1 MEKFLKL
8 CVGADVS
15 QVKLDV
21 CLSGLKDDLSV
32 KVIEEKTFSNNAEGI
47 SKLMKWAAQ
56 KTEGNTF
63 QIVMEA
69 TGVYH
74 EKLAFT
80 LSKNGIEAVV
90 VLPKLM
96 SNYFRSHNIRQ
107 YNDEICAEHIAM
119 FGLSRKLDIWKEPET
134 VYMALRALCRHR
146 YQLDKLK
153 TQCNNQIHAQKH
165 SETSLQEM
173 IDMSE
178 DMVKLAEKQMK
189 EIDKKLQSILN
200 ENDWLKE
207 KVAKVCTVIG
217 LGWITV
223 VKIISETSGF
233 NLIRNSRQ
241 LVAYAGYDVLSKES
255 GTSVHTKSKMSKKG
269 NKYIRAAMYMPALSA
284 IRSDPQ
290 MAAFYSRLFHRHFI
304 PKKSNV
310 AVQKKLLVLIYTLWK
325 NDCAFDPDYRHP
337 ASLSQNQENN
347 QGNDPQCDQE
357 TEQPSKIAEKTIN
370 KNREAIR
377 RSLHRLDQVRLQGF
391 DETKIK
397 KNPQNEHRQR
407 IE

>member
-32 KVIEEKTFSNNAEGI
+32 KVIEEKSFSNNVDGI
-47 SKLMKWAAQ
+47 KKLMKWAKQ
-56 KTEGNTF
+56 KTEGNPY
-63 QIVMEA
+63 QVVMEA

-80 LSKNGIEAVV
+80 LSRNGVEAVV

-96 SNYFRSHNIRQ
+96 GNYFKSHNLRQ
-107 YNDEICAEHIAM
+107 VTDEICAEHIAM
-119 FGLSRKLDIWKEPET
+119 FGLSRKLDVWKEPEP

-146 YQLDKLK
+146 HQLDKLK
-153 TQCNNQIHAQKH
+153 TQCSNQIHAQKH

-178 DMVKLAEKQMK
+178 DMVKLVDKQIK
-189 EIDKKLQSILN
+189 EIDKKLQAILN
-200 ENDWLKE
+200 ENDWLKA
-207 KVAKVCTVIG
+207 KVDKVCTVIG

-223 VKIISETSGF
+223 VKIIAETSGF
-233 NLIRNSRQ
+233 HLIRNSRQ
-241 LVAYAGYDVLSKES
+241 LVAYAGYDVQSKES
-255 GTSVHTKSKMSKKG
+255 GTSVRTKSKMSKKG
-269 NKYIRAAMYMPALSA
+269 NKYIRAAMYMPALAA

-325 NDCAFDPDYRHP
+325 NDCPFDPDYRHP
-337 ASLSQNQENN
+337 ASKNQNQENN

-357 TEQPSKIAEKTIN
+357 TEQPSKIVEKTIN

-377 RSLHRLDQVRLQGF
+377 RSLHRLDQVRLQDF

-397 KNPQNEHRQR
+397 KNPQNEHHQR

>member
-15 QVKLDV
+15 QIKLDV

-32 KVIEEKTFSNNAEGI
+32 KVIEDKSFSNNADGI
-47 SKLMKWAAQ
+47 SKLMKWTKQ
-56 KTEGNTF
+56 KAEGNPY

-80 LSKNGIEAVV
+80 LSKNGVEAVV

-96 SNYFRSHNIRQ
+96 SNYFKSHNIRQ

-119 FGLSRKLDIWKEPET
+119 FGLSRKLDIWTEPDPI
-134 VYMALRALCRHR
+134 YIALRALCRHR
-146 YQLDKLK
+146 YQLEKLK
-153 TQCNNQIHAQKH
+153 TQCSNQIHAQEH
-165 SETSLQEM
+165 SETSMQEM
-173 IDMSE
+173 IDMSNE
-178 DMVKLAEKQMK
+178 MVKLAEKQIK
-189 EIDKKLQSILN
+189 EIDKKLCSILN
-200 ENDWLKE
+200 ENKWLK
-207 KVAKVCTVIG
+207 AKIDKICTVVG
-217 LGWITV
+217 LSWLTV
-223 VKIISETSGF
+223 VKIVGETSGF
-233 NLIRNSRQ
+233 NLFRNIRQ
-241 LVAYAGYDVLSKES
+241 LIAYSGYDVLSKES

-269 NKYIRAAMYMPALSA
+269 NKYIRAAMYMPALAA

-325 NDCAFDPDYRHP
+325 NDCTFDPNYRHP
-337 ASLSQNQENN
+337 ASQSHDQENN
-347 QGNDPQCDQE
+347 QGNDPECNQE
-357 TEQPSKIAEKTIN
+357 TGKLSKIVEKTIN
-370 KNREAIR
+370 KNREAIQ

-391 DETKIK
+391 DETKIE
-397 KNPQNEHRQR
+397 KNPQIEHGQR

>member
-32 KVIEEKTFSNNAEGI
+32 KVIEEKSFSNNVDGI
-47 SKLMKWAAQ
+47 KKLMKWAKQ
-56 KTEGNTF
+56 KTEGNPY
-63 QIVMEA
+63 QVVMEA

-80 LSKNGIEAVV
+80 LSRNGVEAVV

-96 SNYFRSHNIRQ
+96 GNYFKSHNLRQ
-107 YNDEICAEHIAM
+107 VTDEICAEHIAM
-119 FGLSRKLDIWKEPET
+119 FGLSRKLDVWKEPEP

-146 YQLDKLK
+146 HQLDKLK
-153 TQCNNQIHAQKH
+153 TQCSNQIHAQKH

-178 DMVKLAEKQMK
+178 DMVKLAEKQIK
-189 EIDKKLQSILN
+189 EIDKKLRAILK
-200 ENDWLKE
+200 ENAWLKA
-207 KVAKVCTVIG
+207 KVDKVCTVIG

-223 VKIISETSGF
+223 VKIIAETSGF
-233 NLIRNSRQ
+233 HLIRNSRQ
-241 LVAYAGYDVLSKES
+241 LVAYAGYDVQSKES
-255 GTSVHTKSKMSKKG
+255 GTSVRTKSKMSKKG
-269 NKYIRAAMYMPALSA
+269 NKYIRAAMYMPALAA
-284 IRSDPQ
+284 IRSDPK

-325 NDCAFDPDYRHP
+325 NDCPFDPDYRHP
-337 ASLSQNQENN
+337 ASKNQNQENN

-357 TEQPSKIAEKTIN
+357 TEQPSKIVEKTIN

-377 RSLHRLDQVRLQGF
+377 RSLHRLDQVRLQDF

-397 KNPQNEHRQR
+397 KNPQNEHHQR

>member
-32 KVIEEKTFSNNAEGI
+32 KVIEEKSFSNNVDGI
-47 SKLMKWAAQ
+47 KKLMKWAKQ
-56 KTEGNTF
+56 KTEGNPY
-63 QIVMEA
+63 QVVMEA

-80 LSKNGIEAVV
+80 LSRNGVEAVV

-96 SNYFRSHNIRQ
+96 GNYFKSHNLRQ
-107 YNDEICAEHIAM
+107 VTDEICAEHIAM
-119 FGLSRKLDIWKEPET
+119 FGLSRKLDVWKEPEP

-146 YQLDKLK
+146 HQLDKLK
-153 TQCNNQIHAQKH
+153 TQCSNQIHAQKH

-178 DMVKLAEKQMK
+178 DMVKLVDKQIK
-189 EIDKKLQSILN
+189 EIDKKLQAILN
-200 ENDWLKE
+200 ENDWLKA
-207 KVAKVCTVIG
+207 KVDKVCTVIG

-223 VKIISETSGF
+223 VKIIAETSGF
-233 NLIRNSRQ
+233 HLIRNSRQ
-241 LVAYAGYDVLSKES
+241 LVAYAGYDVQSKES
-255 GTSVHTKSKMSKKG
+255 GTSVRTKSKMSKKG
-269 NKYIRAAMYMPALSA
+269 NKYIRAAMYMPALAA
-284 IRSDPQ
+284 IRSDPK

-325 NDCAFDPDYRHP
+325 NDCPFDPDYRHP
-337 ASLSQNQENN
+337 ASKNQNQENN

-357 TEQPSKIAEKTIN
+357 TEQRSKIVEKTIN

-377 RSLHRLDQVRLQGF
+377 RSLHRLDQVRLQDF

-397 KNPQNEHRQR
+397 KNPQNEHHQR

>member
-32 KVIEEKTFSNNAEGI
+32 KVIEEKSFSNNVDGI
-47 SKLMKWAAQ
+47 KKLMKWAKQ
-56 KTEGNTF
+56 KTEGNPY
-63 QIVMEA
+63 QVVMEA

-80 LSKNGIEAVV
+80 LSRNGVEAVV

-96 SNYFRSHNIRQ
+96 GNYFKSHNLRQ
-107 YNDEICAEHIAM
+107 VTDEICAEHIAM
-119 FGLSRKLDIWKEPET
+119 FGLSRKLDVWKEPEP

-146 YQLDKLK
+146 HQLDKLK
-153 TQCNNQIHAQKH
+153 TQCSNQIHAQKH

-178 DMVKLAEKQMK
+178 DMVKLVDKQIK
-189 EIDKKLQSILN
+189 EIDKKLQAILN
-200 ENDWLKE
+200 ENDWLKA
-207 KVAKVCTVIG
+207 KVDKVCTVIG

-223 VKIISETSGF
+223 VKIIAETSGF
-233 NLIRNSRQ
+233 HLIRNSRQ
-241 LVAYAGYDVLSKES
+241 LVAYAGYDVQSKES
-255 GTSVHTKSKMSKKG
+255 GTSVRTKSKMSKKG
-269 NKYIRAAMYMPALSA
+269 NKYIRAAMYMPALAA
-284 IRSDPQ
+284 IRSDPK

-325 NDCAFDPDYRHP
+325 NDCPFDPDYRHP
-337 ASLSQNQENN
+337 ASKNQNQENN

-357 TEQPSKIAEKTIN
+357 TEQPSKIVEKTIN

-377 RSLHRLDQVRLQGF
+377 RSLHRLDQVRLQDF

-397 KNPQNEHRQR
+397 KNPQNEHHQR

>member
-15 QVKLDV
+15 KDTLDV
-21 CLSGLKDDLSV
+21 CLSGLREDLSIRDV
-32 KVIEEKTFSNNAEGI
+32 ERKSFSNNADGI
-47 SKLMKWAAQ
+47 KKLMKWASQ
-56 KTEGNTF
+56 KTEGNPY

-80 LSKNGIEAVV
+80 LSKNGVEAVV

-96 SNYFRSHNIRQ
+96 SNYFKSHNLRVV
-107 YNDEICAEHIAM
+107 NDEICAEHIAM
-119 FGLSRKLDIWKEPET
+119 FGLSRKLDVWKEPEP

-146 YQLDKLK
+146 HQLAKLT
-153 TQCNNQIHAQKH
+153 TQCSNQIHAQKH
-165 SETSLQEM
+165 SETSLQET

-178 DMVKLAEKQMK
+178 DMVKLAEKQIK
-189 EIDKKLQSILN
+189 EIDNKLRAILN
-200 ENDWLKE
+200 ENVWLKA
-207 KVAKVCTVIG
+207 KVDKVCTVIG

-223 VKIISETSGF
+223 VKIIAETSGF

-241 LVAYAGYDVLSKES
+241 LVAYAGYDVQSKES
-255 GTSVHTKSKMSKKG
+255 GTSVRTKSKMSKKG
-269 NKYIRAAMYMPALSA
+269 NKYIRAAMYMPALAA

-290 MAAFYSRLFHRHFI
+290 MAAFYSRLFQRHFI

-325 NDCAFDPDYRHP
+325 NDCVFDPDYRHP

>member
-15 QVKLDV
+15 KDTLDV
-21 CLSGLKDDLSV
+21 CLSGLREDLSIRDV
-32 KVIEEKTFSNNAEGI
+32 ERKSFSNNADGI
-47 SKLMKWAAQ
+47 KKLMKWASQ
-56 KTEGNTF
+56 KTEGNPY

-80 LSKNGIEAVV
+80 LSKNGVEAVV

-96 SNYFRSHNIRQ
+96 SNYFKSHNLRVVT
-107 YNDEICAEHIAM
+107 DEICAEHIAM
-119 FGLSRKLDIWKEPET
+119 FGLSRKLDVWKEPEP

-146 YQLDKLK
+146 YQLAKLT
-153 TQCNNQIHAQKH
+153 TQCSNQIHAQKH

-178 DMVKLAEKQMK
+178 DMVKLAEKQIK
-189 EIDKKLQSILN
+189 EIDKKLRAILK
-200 ENDWLKE
+200 ENAWLKA
-207 KVAKVCTVIG
+207 KVDKVCTVIG

-223 VKIISETSGF
+223 VKIIAETSGF

-284 IRSDPQ
+284 IRSDEQ

-304 PKKSNV
+304 SKKSNV

-325 NDCAFDPDYRHP
+325 NDCTFDPDYRHP

-347 QGNDPQCDQE
+347 QGNDPQCDQKSD
-357 TEQPSKIAEKTIN
+357 QPSKMIEKTIN

-377 RSLHRLDQVRLQGF
+377 RSLHRLDQVRLQDF